1 MSPRPPEPPPF
12 ADLDPDAV
20 LDAVE
25 ALGFECDGRVLA
37 LNSYENRV
45 YRVGIEDDAPLV
57 AKFYRPGR
65 WTDEAILEEH
75 AFARELRDAELSVV
89 APLVID
95 GRTLHEDL
103 GHRYTLF
110 PLQGGQAP
118 ELDHRDTLRQLGRTL
133 ARMHAVGACAPFVHR
148 IELSLDTH
156 GYDPVDW
163 LLDQRWLPAELE
175 SPFERLTDA
184 IFDHL
189 EAAWER
195 AGDVQLLRLHGDCHP
210 GNILWRAEPGQPGQ
224 AHFVDLDDC
233 LTGPAI
239 QDLWMLL
246 SGGIE
251 DQRRQFEWLLQGYG
265 EFRDF
270 DPREVHLVEALRTLR
285 LLHFN
290 GWVARRWSDPA
301 FPRAFPWFDEPRH
314 WESVIVQL
322 QEQLAALQ
330 EPASLV

>member
-1 MSPRPPEPPPF
+1 MMPDAPDPPPF
-12 ADLDPDAV
+12 ADLDPDTV

-45 YRVGIEDDAPLV
+45 YRVGIEDAVPIV

-65 WTDEAILEEH
+65 WTDDAIREEH
-75 AFARELRDAELSVV
+75 AFAGELRDAELSVV
-89 APLVID
+89 APLELD
-95 GRTLHEDL
+95 GDTLHEDF
-103 GHRYTLF
+103 GYRYALF

-133 ARMHAVGACAPFVHR
+133 ARMHNVGARAPFVHR

-163 LLDQRWLPAELE
+163 LLDHDWLPAELE
-175 SPFERLTDA
+175 APFEKLTDA

-195 AGDVQLLRLHGDCHP
+195 TGDVDLLRLHGDCHP
-210 GNILWRAEPGQPGQ
+210 GNILWRTEPGQPGV

-246 SGGIE
+246 SGNAD
-251 DQRRQFEWLLQGYG
+251 DQRRQFDWLLQGYG
-265 EFRDF
+265 EFRAF
-270 DPREVHLVEALRTLR
+270 DPREVHLVEALRALR

-301 FPRAFPWFDEPRH
+301 FPRAFPWFEEPRH
-314 WESVIVQL
+314 WESVISQL

-330 EPASLV
+330 EPASLL